1 MQFRQGE
8 ERNFNVPTISESNLP
23 GVGRKFQVETL
34 SGDRLVIVIHDDGK
48 RELYHFTRKSPDR
61 AASVL
66 TLTDG
71 EARQIAG
78 IIGGLTY
85 VPKALPSTEIV
96 IEDLVLEWFT
106 IEEGCACAGKTIR
119 DLQVRTRTGASIVS
133 LIEADRTTRTNPEAD
148 TVLNEGAT
156 LILAGDR
163 RAISRLKTLLV
174 SGKVE

>member
-1 MQFRQGE
+1 M
-8 ERNFNVPTISESNLP
+8 PTISESNLP

-48 RELYHFTRKSPDR
+48 RELYHFTRKSPER

-78 IIGGLTY
+78 IVGGLTY
-85 VPKALPSTEIV
+85 VPKALPASEIV
-96 IEDLVLEWFT
+96 LEDLVLEWYT
-106 IEEGCACAGKTIR
+106 LEAGAAGAGKSIR

-133 LIEADRTTRTNPEAD
+133 LIEPNHSTRTNPEAD

-163 RAISRLKTLLV
+163 RAIARLKQLLL
-174 SGKVE
+174 SGRAE